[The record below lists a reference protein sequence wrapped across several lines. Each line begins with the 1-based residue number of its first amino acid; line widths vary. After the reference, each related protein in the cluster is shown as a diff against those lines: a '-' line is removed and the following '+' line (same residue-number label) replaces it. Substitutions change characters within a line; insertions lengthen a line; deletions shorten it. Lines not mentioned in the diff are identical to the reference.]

1 MLTRIKL
8 IGISFLI
15 LFLLLLVRLF
25 YWQVYKSEELSVQ
38 ARKQYQ
44 TGYEISAPRGE
55 ILASDDSW
63 LAATQEAWLVYA
75 SLPDV
80 TMSHKDIAEKLAPLF
95 IEEEPKADYH
105 DRLLAEIGRIED
117 LLDRDEVVWTPL
129 KSKVERKVKEEIEAM
144 DISGIGFEEEDSRYY
159 PESSTAAQLL
169 GFVGK
174 NEDGDDEGYFGLEGY
189 YDSVLAGKPGFLTRE
204 SDASGLPIILGTST
218 EVSAI
223 GGVDLVTSIDKAIQ
237 IDLDSKLKDGI
248 EKYGAKGGTAI
259 VMEPSTGRILAMSSY
274 PSYDPAMYS
283 EYGDSYFLNP
293 AISSSFEPGSVFK
306 VVVMASALDLGVV
319 EPDTKCDICS
329 SSLRIGEYTIR
340 TWDNTYHPDSTMTDV
355 IVHSDNVGMAFVG
368 GKMGADNMYDYLDKF
383 GIGRLTGIDLQGEA
397 TPQLREKGKWAEID
411 VATSSFG
418 QGVAV
423 TPIQLIRAVA
433 AIANGGIMT
442 TPSVVDKIVQGT
454 WEENVRNGDSQRV
467 VSEKA
472 ADEITAMMV
481 EAAKNGESKWTYMKG
496 YKVAGKTG
504 TAQIPIAG
512 HYDEEKTIAS
522 FIGFAPYDDPKFV
535 MLITLHQPETSQW
548 ASETAAP
555 LWYTIA
561 GNLFSYFGV
570 QPE

>member
-1 MLTRIKL
+1 MFTRIKVV
-8 IGISFLI
+8 GFSFLI
-15 LFLLLLVRLF
+15 LFSLLLVRLF

-44 TGYEISAPRGE
+44 TGYELSAPRGE
-55 ILASDDSW
+55 ILASDSSW

-80 TMSHKDIAEKLAPLF
+80 TMSHKDVAEKLAPLF
-95 IEEEPKADYH
+95 VDEDPKVDYH
-105 DRLLAEIGRIED
+105 DRLLAEIGRIETV
-117 LLDRDEVVWTPL
+117 LSREGVVWAPI
-129 KSKVERKVKEEIEAM
+129 KSKVDRDVKEQIETM

-159 PESSTAAQLL
+159 PEASTAAQIL

-189 YDSVLAGKPGFLTRE
+189 YNSVLSGKPGFLTRE

-237 IDLDSKLKDGI
+237 INLDSKLKDGI

-259 VMEPSTGRILAMSSY
+259 VMEPSSGRILAMSSY
-274 PSYDPAMYS
+274 PSYDPAKYS
-283 EYGDSYFLNP
+283 DYGDSYFLNP

-306 VVVMASALDLGVV
+306 VVIMASALDMGAV
-319 EPDTKCDICS
+319 EPDTECDICS
-329 SSLRIGEYTIR
+329 SALRIGEYTIR
-340 TWDNTYHPDSTMTDV
+340 TWDNTYHPNSTMTDV
-355 IVHSDNVGMAFVG
+355 IVHSDNVGMAFAG
-368 GKMGADNMYDYLDKF
+368 GRMGADNMYNYLDKF
-383 GIGRLTGIDLQGEA
+383 GIGKLTGIDLQGEA
-397 TPQLREKGKWAEID
+397 TPQLRNSGSWAEID
-411 VATSSFG
+411 VATASFG

-423 TPIQLIRAVA
+423 TPVQLIRAVG
-433 AIANGGIMT
+433 AIANNGVMT
-442 TPSVVDKIVQGT
+442 TPSVVDKIIQDG
-454 WEENVRNGDSQRV
+454 WEEDVRKKNEQRV
-467 VSEKA
+467 VSDKA
-472 ADEITAMMV
+472 AKEITAMMA
-481 EAAKNGESKWTYMKG
+481 EAAENGESKWTYMRG

-512 HYDEEKTIAS
+512 HYDDEKTIAS
-522 FIGFAPYDDPKFV
+522 FIGFAPYDDPKFI

-555 LWYTIA
+555 LWYSIA
-561 GNLFSYFGV
+561 GDLFSYFGI
-570 QPE
+570 QPK